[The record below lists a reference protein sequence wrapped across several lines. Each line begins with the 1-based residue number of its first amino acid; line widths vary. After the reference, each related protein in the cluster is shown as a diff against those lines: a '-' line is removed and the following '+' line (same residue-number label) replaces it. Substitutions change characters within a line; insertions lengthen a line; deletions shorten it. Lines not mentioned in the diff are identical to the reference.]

1 LDNIFKGIDN
11 GGFAEEALACDA
23 AAFAQVVRTR
33 RSVRVFKPEAIPDEV
48 VKNCLELALLAPN
61 SSNLQTW
68 KFFVINSPEKR
79 AAMNA
84 ACLSQPAATTA
95 PCLIVC
101 CADLAIWRAHCKEM
115 LGILQ
120 AQTPPAPKGA
130 LDYYGKLVPLAYTA
144 DPFGVINLVKKIVV
158 TLSGFFKPTPR
169 QPTSHADLRVW
180 AHKSAA
186 LACEN
191 LMLAF
196 RAHGYDTCPMEGLD
210 SARVL
215 NIIGA
220 GSNMEVVMAISAGKR
235 DKKGIYGPRIRFD
248 SKRFIEFI

>member
-1 LDNIFKGIDN
+1 MDNIFKGIDT
-11 GGFAEEALACDA
+11 GTFSEQALSCDP

-33 RSVRVFKPEAIPDEV
+33 RSVRVFQPEPIPDEV
-48 VKNCLELALLAPN
+48 IRNCLELALLAPN

-68 KFFVINSPEKR
+68 KFYVITNPEKR

-101 CADLAIWRAHCKEM
+101 CADLKIWRAHCHEM
-115 LGILQ
+115 LTLLQ
-120 AQTPPAPKGA
+120 AQNPPAPKGA
-130 LDYYGKLVPLAYTA
+130 LDYYSKLVPLAYSA
-144 DPFGVINLVKKIVV
+144 DPFGVVNFCKKIVV
-158 TLSGFFKPTPR
+158 TVSGFFKPTPR
-169 QPTSHADLRVW
+169 QPTSHADMRVW

-196 RAHGYDTCPMEGLD
+196 RAYGYDSCPMEGLD

-215 NIIGA
+215 KIIGA
-220 GSNMEVVMAISAGKR
+220 GSNTEVVMAISAGKR
-235 DKKGIYGPRIRFD
+235 DKKGVYGPRVRFD